1 MSSEKPSLNTS
12 PRTPRLRPDE
22 FIAKWRDIDFGEKQA
37 SQEMFLDIC
46 ALVDHLTP
54 VAYGDRDAFT
64 FEKWVPGGFADALPG
79 GSISAGSSR
88 GTTQT
93 LKMDF
98 FNCCDTRST

>member
-12 PRTPRLRPDE
+12 PRTPRLRADE

-46 ALVDHLTP
+46 ALVDHLRQSPMATATLSP
-54 VAYGDRDAFT
+54 SRSGCPT
-64 FEKWVPGGFADALPG
+64 GLPTLTWK
-79 GSISAGSSR
+79 SISDGSSR